1 MLSSSKL
8 NHAGYLIYG
17 LLLVVTVS
25 VLLSLSATPAYSQT
39 AAGTIQGQVTD
50 QQNAVIAGANV
61 KGVNSET
68 GSTYD
73 NTTNEVGRFTLVNV
87 APGTYVITV
96 TKTGFTSAKLQNQKV
111 DIGGVL
117 TLNVPLQ
124 VGSTT
129 TTVEVQAS
137 AGAELQT
144 LNSTVGETITND
156 SLNLLPNLGRDAST
170 LAVLQVG
177 VSLGGQV
184 AGAAVDQN
192 NYTLDGVYN
201 NDDMSGGSNS
211 YVPGNGYS
219 GTGSTG
225 GTPNGVIPT
234 PIESIEEFKVGTSGQ
249 TADFNVASGSNVQMV
264 TKRGTNQFHGAA
276 YEYYFSNSFGAA
288 NTWKAN
294 HTADSQ
300 TGTLDTPL
308 PTTHRNR
315 FGGALGGPIS
325 PKFWGGKTYFFANYE
340 GMRYPNVAT
349 YERGSP
355 TALMRAGV
363 IQLPNSAGVETPYNL
378 NPGPVTVNGTTYQ
391 PSQCTFAGGT
401 GPCDPRG
408 LGLNPYISQIWSK
421 MPMPNDPS
429 YTVSSTTTGFVDG
442 YNAQGYFSNGLA
454 LPQTSNFFVG
464 RIDHDFGEKWKFT
477 SSYRVYDYLQLV
489 NSQVN
494 ITGGT
499 PVSTAP
505 RPVKPEF
512 FSEGLTTTI
521 TANITNDFRFG
532 YLRNFWQWSTQGG
545 VPNVPGAGG
554 VAEIGGET
562 AAALIPIN
570 VDSQDT
576 RQRFWDG
583 HDYNINDTVSHLHG
597 NHLIQY
603 GGTYLRVFDYHS
615 RNDNGIGI
623 DTSST
628 YNISGVNVNTSNYT
642 LPNGASSSATA
653 EYPILF
659 NEVTGL
665 IEQTQVMYT
674 RSGSNLTLNPPGGF
688 GFDQSVIPTYEVFG
702 QDTWHIKPSLTLTYG
717 LNYGVSMPPYE
728 INGKQVQMLNQATGQ
743 PINIQSYL
751 EAKESAALAGTVYE
765 PQISFATIRNVE
777 GGSEKY
783 PYNTF
788 YGGLS
793 PRVSMAWSPKYGS
806 DSFMGKILG
815 DNKTVIRGGYSRIY
829 GRLNGVDLM
838 LVPLLGPGILQAVS
852 CPNPTITGAAGS
864 CGTGTPTTGFRFGTD
879 GLVAPLP
886 GVGALASQ
894 VTQTLPQPFIPGAVQ
909 NGVLNTTASDGSQL
923 NPDFKP
929 PVSDEFT
936 FSIQR
941 AFGSRMLL
949 EVGYIGRKIG
959 NEFSEIN
966 LDAVPTM
973 TTLGGQSFAQAY
985 ANVQT
990 AMCGSTPTC
999 TPNLANVTVQPFF
1012 EAVMGGPSSAFC
1024 AGYSSC
1030 TVAVAT
1036 KEKGDFQTA
1045 AVTALW
1051 NTLATSPGWT
1061 LGRTLLSTNATSLG
1075 SPQLSGE
1082 FDFISSLQH
1091 SNYNAGYIAFTT
1103 RDWHGITARSNFT
1116 YGRALGDGS
1125 VVQASSSI
1133 TVPNPFNFNTFGTYG
1148 PQAFDEKYTYSL
1160 LVLAQEPWFKAQQG
1174 VLGRVAGGWS
1184 IAPLFTA
1191 RSGLPL
1197 QVNDNNGGYEAFGES
1212 GTDGGNTGQY
1222 ESAVPSAVFTGGN
1235 TPQYNV
1241 QKVAAASNPL
1251 SVATSGTTGMN
1262 LFNNPLA
1269 VFNEFRQPILGLD
1282 TDSGGSGAL
1291 RGPGYWNLDLTVSK
1305 NIRIAERI
1313 NGTLIIQMV
1322 NVLNHFVPGTPT
1334 ASLASPSSFGVIN
1347 SQFTSANGTTARWM
1361 EFGLRIGF

>member
-1 MLSSSKL
+1 MFSSFKL
-8 NHAGYLIYG
+8 NHAGYLVYG
-17 LLLVVTVS
+17 LLLALTLGVV
-25 VLLSLSATPAYSQT
+25 LSLTATPALAQSAT
-39 AAGTIQGQVTD
+39 GTIQGQVTD
-50 QQNAVIAGANV
+50 QQSAVIAGAEV
-61 KGVNSET
+61 KAVDTGT
-68 GSTYD
+68 GSTFS

-87 APGTYVITV
+87 PPGVYTVTV

-111 DIGGVL
+111 DVGGEL

-129 TTVEVQAS
+129 TTVEVQAT

-184 AGAAVDQN
+184 AGAALDQN
-192 NYTLDGVYN
+192 SYTLDGVNN
-201 NDDMSGGSNS
+201 NDDMAGGGNS
-211 YVPGNGYS
+211 YVPGNGYA

-276 YEYYFSNSFGAA
+276 YEYYFSNDVGAA
-288 NTWKAN
+288 NPWKSN
-294 HTADSQ
+294 HTPDAQ
-300 TGTLDTPL
+300 LGTADTPL
-308 PTTHRNR
+308 PKTHRNR
-315 FGGALGGPIS
+315 FGGALGGPIL

-363 IQLPNSAGVETPYNL
+363 IMLPNAAGVETPYNL
-378 NPGPVTVNGTTYQ
+378 NPGAVTVGGTTYA
-391 PSQCTFAGGT
+391 PAQCTFAGGT

-408 LGLNPYISQIWSK
+408 LGLNPYVSQIWSK
-421 MPMPNDPS
+421 MPLPNDPS
-429 YTVSSTTTGFVDG
+429 FTAGSTTTGYVDG
-442 YNAQGYFSNGLA
+442 NNAQGYFSNGLS

-477 SSYRVYDYLQLV
+477 SSYRVYDYVQEV
-489 NSQVN
+489 NVQVN

-499 PVSTAP
+499 PVSEAP

-512 FSEGLTTTI
+512 FSEGLTTTV
-521 TANITNDFRFG
+521 TPNITNDFRFG

-545 VPNVPGAGG
+545 VPQIAGLGGA
-554 VAEIGGET
+554 AEIGGESST
-562 AAALIPIN
+562 GSLIPVN

-583 HDYNINDTVSHLHG
+583 HDYNINDTLSQLHG

-603 GGTYLRVFDYHS
+603 GFTYLRVFAFHS

-623 DTSST
+623 DTSPT
-628 YNISGVNVNTSNYT
+628 YQISGNNVTASNYT
-642 LPNGASSSATA
+642 LPNGASSSALSA
-653 EYPILF
+653 YPILF

-665 IEQTQVMYT
+665 ITQTQIMYT
-674 RSGSNLTLNPPGGF
+674 RSGPNLTLNPPLEF
-688 GFDQSVIPTYEVFG
+688 GFDQSVIPTYEGFA
-702 QDTWHIKPSLTLTYG
+702 QDTWHLKPNLTLTFG

-743 PINIQSYL
+743 PISIQSFL
-751 EAKESAALAGTVYE
+751 ESKESAALAGTVFQ
-765 PQISFATIRNVE
+765 PQISYATIRNID

-783 PYNTF
+783 PYHTF
-788 YGGLS
+788 YDGLS
-793 PRVSMAWSPKYGS
+793 PRVSLAWSPKPSS
-806 DSFMGKILG
+806 DSFMGKIFG
-815 DNKTVIRGGYSRIY
+815 DNKTVIRGGYARIY

-852 CPNPTITGAAGS
+852 CANPTMSGGCS
-864 CGTGTPTTGFRFGTD
+864 GGTPANGFRLGTD

-886 GVGALASQ
+886 GVGALASS
-894 VTQTLPQPFIPGAVQ
+894 VTQTLPQPFIPGATQ
-909 NGVLNTTASDGSQL
+909 NGILNTAAADGSQL
-923 NPDFKP
+923 DPNFKP

-941 AFGSRMLL
+941 AFGSRLLL

-973 TTLGGQSFAQAY
+973 TTLSGQTFAQAY

-990 AMCGSTPTC
+990 EMCGTAAVCSS
-999 TPNLANVTVQPFF
+999 PNLGAVTTQPFF
-1012 EAVMGGPSSAFC
+1012 ENVMGGSTGAYC
-1024 AGYSSC
+1024 AGFSSC
-1030 TVAVAT
+1030 TAAIAS
-1036 KEKGDFQTA
+1036 KQEKNFETA
-1045 AVTALW
+1045 AVTAIW
-1051 NTLATSPGWT
+1051 NGLATSPGWT
-1061 LGRTLLSTNATSLG
+1061 LGRTLYSTNGAG
-1075 SPQLSGE
+1075 QQLSGE
-1082 FDFISSLQH
+1082 FDFISSLMH
-1091 SNYNAGYIAFTT
+1091 SNYNAGYVAFTT
-1103 RDWHGITARSNFT
+1103 KDWHGITARSNFT

-1125 VVQASSSI
+1125 VTQASSSI

-1160 LVLAQEPWFKAQQG
+1160 LVLAQEPWFKSQQG
-1174 VLGRVAGGWS
+1174 LLGRVAGGWA

-1197 QVNDNNGGYEAFGES
+1197 AVADNNGGYEAFGES

-1222 ESAVPSAVFTGGN
+1222 ENAVPSAVFTGGN
-1235 TPQYNV
+1235 TAQYNV
-1241 QKVAAASNPL
+1241 QKVAASSNPL
-1251 SVATSGTTGMN
+1251 SIATSGTTGIN
-1262 LFNNPLA
+1262 LFANPIA

-1282 TDSGGSGAL
+1282 TDSGGAGNI
-1291 RGPGYWNLDLTVSK
+1291 RGPGYWNLDLTISK
-1305 NIRIAERI
+1305 SVRIAERI

-1322 NVLNHFVPGTPT
+1322 NVLNHFVPGTPGV
-1334 ASLASPSSFGVIN
+1334 SLASPTSFGVIN

-1361 EFGLRIGF
+1361 EFGFRIGF

>member
-17 LLLVVTVS
+17 LLLALTLGA
-25 VLLSLSATPAYSQT
+25 LLSLTATPALAQGAT
-39 AAGTIQGQVTD
+39 GTITGQVTD
-50 QQNAVIAGANV
+50 QQNAVIAGADV
-61 KGVNSET
+61 KAVDPST
-68 GSTYD
+68 GSTYS
-73 NTTNEVGRFTLVNV
+73 NTSNEVGRFTMVNV
-87 APGTYVITV
+87 PPGTYTITV
-96 TKTGFTSAKLQNQKV
+96 VKTGFTSAKLEKQKV
-111 DIGGVL
+111 DVGEVL
-117 TLNVPLQ
+117 TLNIPLQ

-137 AGAELQT
+137 AGAELQA
-144 LNSTVGETITND
+144 LNSTIGQTITND
-156 SLNLLPNLGRDAST
+156 SLNLLPNLGRDASA
-170 LAVLQVG
+170 LSVLQVG
-177 VSLGGQV
+177 VSLAGNV

-192 NYTLDGVYN
+192 SYTLDGVQN

-276 YEYYFSNSFGAA
+276 YEYYFSNDFGAA

-294 HTADSQ
+294 HTADAQ
-300 TGTLDTPL
+300 TGTADTPL

-315 FGGALGGPIS
+315 FGGAIGGPLT

-340 GMRYPNVAT
+340 GMRYPNVTT

-363 IQLPNSAGVETPYNL
+363 IQLTNTAGVLTAYNL
-378 NPGPVTVNGTTYQ
+378 NPGPVTVNGTTYA
-391 PSQCTFAGGT
+391 PAQCTFAGGT

-408 LGLNPYISQIWSK
+408 LGINPTMQQLWSK
-421 MPMPNDPS
+421 MPMPNDPT
-429 YTVSSTTTGFVDG
+429 YLVTSTTTGYVDG
-442 YNAQGYFSNGLA
+442 NNAQGYFTNGLA

-477 SSYRVYDYLQLV
+477 SSYRVYDFVQLV
-489 NSQVN
+489 NSQVS
-494 ITGGT
+494 IAGGQT
-499 PVSTAP
+499 TSSAP

-532 YLRNFWQWSTQGG
+532 YLRNFWQWSTNGG
-545 VPNVPGAGG
+545 IPQVPGAGG
-554 VAEIGGET
+554 ALEPGGET
-562 AAALIPIN
+562 AAALVPVN

-603 GGTYLRVFDYHS
+603 GGTYLRIFDYHG
-615 RNDNGIGI
+615 RNDNGVGI
-623 DTSST
+623 DTSPTYLIAGNGIST
-628 YNISGVNVNTSNYT
+628 ANYT
-642 LPNGASSSATA
+642 LPNGANSSNLSA
-653 EYPILF
+653 YPILF
-659 NEVTGL
+659 NEITGL
-665 IEQTQVMYT
+665 ITQTQVMYT
-674 RSGSNLTLNPPGGF
+674 RSGANLTLNPPLSS

-702 QDTWHIKPSLTLTYG
+702 QDTWHIRPSLTLTFG
-717 LNYGVSMPPYE
+717 LNYGISMPPYE

-743 PINIQSYL
+743 PIEIQQYL
-751 EAKESAALAGTVYE
+751 EARQSAALAGQVYQ

-783 PYNTF
+783 PYNPF
-788 YGGLS
+788 YAGLS
-793 PRVSMAWSPKYGS
+793 PRVSLAWSPKYGS
-806 DSFMGKILG
+806 DTILGKILG
-815 DNKTVIRGGYSRIY
+815 DNKTVIRGGYARIY

-838 LVPLLGPGILQAVS
+838 LVPLLGPGPLQAVS
-852 CPNPTITGAAGS
+852 CVTPTITGQCGVGS
-864 CGTGTPTTGFRFGTD
+864 TPSTGFRIGQD

-886 GVGALASQ
+886 GVGALASS
-894 VTQTLPQPFIPGAVQ
+894 VTQTLPQPFIPGGVQ
-909 NGVLNTTASDGSQL
+909 NGITNTPAADGSGL
-923 NPDFKP
+923 NPNFKP

-966 LDAVPTM
+966 LDAVPWM
-973 TTLGGQSFAQAY
+973 TTLSGQSFAQAY
-985 ANVQT
+985 ANMYLE
-990 AMCGSTPTC
+990 MCGTATVCS
-999 TPNLANVTVQPFF
+999 TPNLGAVTTQPFI
-1012 EAVMGGPSSAFC
+1012 ESAMGGANSAYC
-1024 AGYSSC
+1024 AGFSSC
-1030 TVAVAT
+1030 TAAVAS
-1036 KEKGDFQTA
+1036 KQAKNFQTA
-1045 AVTALW
+1045 AVTGIWQA
-1051 NTLATSPGWT
+1051 LATSPGWT
-1061 LGRTLLSTNATSLG
+1061 LGRTMLSQGGTG
-1075 SPQLSGE
+1075 QQLSGSYAL
-1082 FDFISSLQH
+1082 ISSLEH
-1091 SNYNAGYIAFTT
+1091 SNYNAGFISFTT

-1133 TVPNPFNFNTFGTYG
+1133 TVPNPYNFNNFGTYG
-1148 PQAFDEKYTYSL
+1148 VQPFDIKYTYSL
-1160 LVLAQEPWFKAQQG
+1160 LLLAQSPWFKSQQG
-1174 VLGRVAGGWS
+1174 VLGRIAGGWAL
-1184 IAPLFTA
+1184 APLFTA
-1191 RSGLPL
+1191 RSGQPL
-1197 QVNDNNGGYEAFGES
+1197 RVTDNNNDSEAMGEGVNDGSY
-1212 GTDGGNTGQY
+1212 TGQY
-1222 ESAVPSAVFTGGN
+1222 ENAVLASAFTGGN
-1235 TPQYNV
+1235 SPNYNLV
-1241 QKVAAASNPL
+1241 KPPTASNPQGI
-1251 SVATSGTTGMN
+1251 ATSGTTALNM
-1262 LFNNPLA
+1262 FSNPIA
-1269 VFNEFRQPILGLD
+1269 VFNEFRQPILGFD
-1282 TDSGGSGAL
+1282 TNSGGDGPI
-1291 RGPGYWNLDLTVSK
+1291 RGFGYWNVDLTISK
-1305 NIRIAERI
+1305 QFRIAERL

-1322 NVLNHFVPGTPT
+1322 NVLNHFVPADPGVGL
-1334 ASLASPSSFGVIN
+1334 SSPSSFGVVTG
-1347 SQFTSANGTTARWM
+1347 QYTSPNGTAARWM
-1361 EFGLRIGF
+1361 EFGLRLGF